1 LCIHFIHNF
10 LFSGQLQQSV
20 AIFVI
25 SSFLGP
31 PNFFPQHRHPHS
43 HRYTRTHMYAL
54 AGRHRHAY
62 IYIKIRS
69 CSLLKV
75 MEFVM
80 RSPAFPTLFFRP
92 ANPPFDCRGM
102 SFCVLVFVLV
112 FPRSLPLFPNFSIPL
127 PTTRKSR
134 SSFPCSILRARR
146 CKLTSSARR
155 RGGKWSGRWLEKW
168 VGIWRYSKI
177 RLSMLKWQGQSR
189 NFSSSACLPLLTIF
203 VAILCGDCHVFQPP
217 CHAPHRPSYANVFN

>member
-1 LCIHFIHNF
+1 M
-10 LFSGQLQQSV
+10 
-20 AIFVI
+20 I

-43 HRYTRTHMYAL
+43 HIYTRTHMYAL

-92 ANPPFDCRGM
+92 ANPPLIAAECR
-102 SFCVLVFVLV
+102 FVCSSSSW
-112 FPRSLPLFPNFSIPL
+112 FSLAPYRFSPNFSIPL

-146 CKLTSSARR
+146 CKLTSSARW